1 MFDFEYGEIWNC
13 SRCVRWSLVWNDSR
27 EENVSNSD
35 SNFSDSE
42 ENSGTNEDDESFDSH
57 DSEAKVSFDSERFF
71 VVVAKNVYLLYVTS

>member
-1 MFDFEYGEIWNC
+1 MERYETAQDVWDE
-13 SRCVRWSLVWNDSR
+13 VWNDSR

-42 ENSGTNEDDESFDSH
+42 ENSGANEDDVSFDSH